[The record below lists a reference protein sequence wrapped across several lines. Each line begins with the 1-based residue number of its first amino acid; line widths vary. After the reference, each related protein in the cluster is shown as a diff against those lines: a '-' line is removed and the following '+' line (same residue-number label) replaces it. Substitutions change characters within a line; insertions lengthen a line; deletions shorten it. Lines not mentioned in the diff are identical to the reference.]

1 MKKLLLII
9 GIPGAGKSTL
19 ANKIKS
25 EDPEFANANI
35 WEADMFFMK
44 DGEYKFNPS
53 ILGAA
58 HFWCQKSVENDM
70 RAGKNVIVSNTS
82 LTPSERRPYIKLAK
96 KYGYEVEVKEC
107 NGGFKNIHDV
117 PEETIERMKK
127 KFKPFEKLEL
137 DVR

>member
-25 EDPEFANANI
+25 ENPEFANANI

-44 DGEYKFNPS
+44 NGEYKFNPN

-70 RAGKNVIVSNTS
+70 KAGKNVIVSNTN
-82 LTPSERRPYIKLAK
+82 LTPKERRPYIKLAK
-96 KYGYEVEVKEC
+96 NYGYEVEVREC
-107 NGGFKNIHDV
+107 NGGFKNIHGV
-117 PEETIERMKK
+117 PETSLERMRK
-127 KFKPFEKLEL
+127 KFKPFEKWEL
-137 DVR
+137 DVK

>member
-1 MKKLLLII
+1 MKKLVMII

-25 EDPEFANANI
+25 EDPEFADANI

-44 DGEYKFNPS
+44 NGEYKFNPN

-58 HFWCQKSVENDM
+58 HWWCQAKVESDM
-70 RAGKNVIVSNTS
+70 KDGLNVIVSNTN
-82 LTPSERRPYIKLAK
+82 LTPRERRPYIKLAK

-107 NGGFKNIHDV
+107 NGGFKNIHGV
-117 PEETIERMKK
+117 PEETLEKMMLKY
-127 KFKPFEKLEL
+127 KPFEKWEL
-137 DVR
+137 DVK

>member
-1 MKKLLLII
+1 MKKLMMLI

-25 EDPEFANANI
+25 EDPEFADANI

-44 DGEYKFNPS
+44 NGEYKFNHN

-70 RAGKNVIVSNTS
+70 KAGKNVIVSNTN
-82 LTPSERRPYIKLAK
+82 LTPKERRPYIKLAK
-96 KYGYEVEVKEC
+96 NYGYEVEVREC
-107 NGGFKNIHDV
+107 NGGFKNIHGV
-117 PEETIERMKK
+117 PEDSLERMRK
-127 KFKPFEKLEL
+127 KFKPFEKWEL
-137 DVR
+137 DVK

>member
-44 DGEYKFNPS
+44 DGEYKLN
-53 ILGAA
+53 L
-58 HFWCQKSVENDM
+58 
-70 RAGKNVIVSNTS
+70 
-82 LTPSERRPYIKLAK
+82 YI
-96 KYGYEVEVKEC
+96 
-107 NGGFKNIHDV
+107 
-117 PEETIERMKK
+117 
-127 KFKPFEKLEL
+127 
-137 DVR
+137 